1 MPMRTYALSIIQS
14 VAVAVF
20 LTAPASAVP
29 PSGEQLLVSG
39 QSQVC
44 ADTNQNGCPDAGDGC
59 CSANVFRGNPPLLQV
74 LCYQPPV
81 PTPLIRGLAGGPNE
95 FDFAVVAF
103 DLKAQSGE
111 LQQTNAIGTD
121 VDMVHPI
128 TSAKGFVRPGTGG
141 LLREVTI
148 DQPPHSS
155 SGMLC
160 NQGGPA
166 VVVQTG
172 PNAPRML
179 FGLQE
184 VNCSS
189 CPCVPDTQNPTH
201 LKVTGPLRTVAAD
214 GGLLV
219 TRDAFIPLQ
228 GMSLTLSL
236 DGTSPTS
243 LGSIP
248 LGGLGSCVLPAAPT
262 ASEIGLVLLT
272 LALLAAGAWA
282 LGRRRTFSESI
293 PLP

>member
-1 MPMRTYALSIIQS
+1 MRTYALSIVQS

-20 LTAPASAVP
+20 LTAPALATP

-39 QSQVC
+39 QPQVC
-44 ADTNQNGCPDAGDGC
+44 ADTNQNGCPDDGDGC
-59 CSANVFRGNPPLLQV
+59 CSANVFRGNPALLQV
-74 LCYQPPV
+74 LCYQPAA

-95 FDFAVVAF
+95 FDFEVLAF

-111 LQQTNAIGTD
+111 LRQTNAIGSD
-121 VDMVHPI
+121 VDMKHPI
-128 TSAKGFVRPGTGG
+128 TSAKGFVMPGTGG
-141 LLREVTI
+141 PLPEVTI

-184 VNCSS
+184 VNCSGCS
-189 CPCVPDTQNPTH
+189 SYPSLPCVPDTQNPTH
-201 LKVTGPLRTVAAD
+201 LKVTGPLRTVD
-214 GGLLV
+214 GSLV

-236 DGTSPTS
+236 DSTS

>member
-1 MPMRTYALSIIQS
+1 MRMYALSIVQS

-20 LTAPASAVP
+20 LTAPASA
-29 PSGEQLLVSG
+29 QLNGGQTLMVGG

-44 ADTNQNGCPDAGDGC
+44 ADTNLSGCPDDGDGC
-59 CSANVFRGNPPLLQV
+59 CWADVDPSKQPPV
-74 LCYQPPV
+74 LHVYCYQPGAPS
-81 PTPLIRGLAGGPNE
+81 PLIRGLAGGG
-95 FDFAVVAF
+95 DFYFNVLAF
-103 DLKAQSGE
+103 DPMSQSGE
-111 LQQTNAIGTD
+111 LQQTSGMYGNGLEVSQDNLITD
-121 VDMVHPI
+121 G
-128 TSAKGFVRPGTGG
+128 KGFVIPGTGG
-141 LLREVTI
+141 PVHEVEITRGGTLASGLLC
-148 DQPPHSS
+148 S
-155 SGMLC
+155 
-160 NQGGPA
+160 QGGPA

-184 VNCSS
+184 VDCSS
-189 CPCVPDTQNPTH
+189 CPGSACVPDTQNPTD
-201 LKVTGPLRTVAAD
+201 LKVTVPLRMTD
-214 GGLLV
+214 GSLV
-219 TRDAFIPLQ
+219 TRDVFIPLQ

-236 DGTSPTS
+236 DSTS

-272 LALLAAGAWA
+272 LALLATGVWA